1 MSLSRLTNP
10 SDTLPEHA
18 APSYSAPAETS
29 FLASCSDAD
38 WERIGRYCVQ
48 RRFEPGEEIVRQ
60 GEVDRSLVIVLS
72 GSLQL
77 VIAHGRGEES
87 IEVID
92 APTVVGEVS
101 FFDDGPRSATMRART
116 AGEMLRLSFD
126 DFEALSAASPS
137 LGRTILLDAGK
148 IVALRLRRTT
158 RLFLERSR
166 QPW

>member
-10 SDTLPEHA
+10 SGMVPEPA
-18 APSYSAPAETS
+18 GPVRAELAETS
-29 FLASCSDAD
+29 FLNDCSGED

-48 RRFEPGEEIVRQ
+48 RRFDAGEEIVRQ

-72 GSLQL
+72 GSLDL
-77 VIAHGRGEES
+77 VISQGRTEEP

-92 APTVVGEVS
+92 APTVVGEVG
-101 FFDDGPRSATMRART
+101 FFDDRPRSATLRART

-137 LGRTILLDAGK
+137 LGRTILLDAGR

-166 QPW
+166 